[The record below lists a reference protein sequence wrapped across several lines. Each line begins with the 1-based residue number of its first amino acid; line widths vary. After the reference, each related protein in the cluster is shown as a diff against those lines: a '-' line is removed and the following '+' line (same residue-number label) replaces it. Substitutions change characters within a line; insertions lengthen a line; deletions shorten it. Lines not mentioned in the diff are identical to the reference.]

1 MVEKRWEN
9 WDLVGKIW
17 WRSSIDTISYDLQLN
32 SYVWKHHWLIH
43 YMENLAN
50 TIQNIRWILVCTSVH
65 IYIDIYIYIQYL
77 EKGAVWDSSLGTLV
91 LTSTTSLIDKVRVRQ
106 CQPCEVVHWTREQR
120 RTVRAF
126 GDVWPPPAALFE
138 VLRRYHLDT
147 GLFHSLKI
155 GYLKIL
161 VMKNPSFSLFHG
173 RKLRYTTFS
182 DPPIWLTSNL
192 THAHPSIFGHI
203 SFRCGIVIPIYPSI
217 HP

>member
-1 MVEKRWEN
+1 MICSWIHMFGN
-9 WDLVGKIW
+9 IIDLFTTWRIWQIPSKIF
-17 WRSSIDTISYDLQLN
+17 DEFL
-32 SYVWKHHWLIH
+32 
-43 YMENLAN
+43 
-50 TIQNIRWILVCTSVH
+50 SVH
-65 IYIDIYIYIQYL
+65 QYIYIIIYISIL
-77 EKGAVWDSSLGTLV
+77 KKGAVWDSSLGTLV
-91 LTSTTSLIDKVRVRQ
+91 LTSTTSLTDKVRVRQ

-138 VLRRYHLDT
+138 VLCRHHLDT

-173 RKLRYTTFS
+173 RKLRYPTFS
-182 DPPIWLTSNL
+182 DPQIWLTSNL

-217 HP
+217 HPSIIHIQVYIYISI